1 MSKTHLSLKHA
12 KMQEN
17 TPEYATRGVFRRY
30 TKNHLT
36 KYLAAGRTRS
46 AVGSMLWEKLVGP
59 GWSLVVVLF

>member
-1 MSKTHLSLKHA
+1 MPKTRLSKPRKMLK
-12 KMQEN
+12 
-17 TPEYATRGVFRRY
+17 TPKNKPPAIY
-30 TKNHLT
+30 KNHLT